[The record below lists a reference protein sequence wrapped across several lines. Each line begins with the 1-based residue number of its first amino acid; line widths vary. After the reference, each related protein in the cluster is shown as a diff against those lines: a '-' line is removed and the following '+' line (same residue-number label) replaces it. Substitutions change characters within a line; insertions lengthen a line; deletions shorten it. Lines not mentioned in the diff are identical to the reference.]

1 MSTLPS
7 LSAAALDARPVLDR
21 ISVVIPTL
29 GRSILEACL
38 AELGSG
44 DAWPARVIVV
54 DQGADDRARG
64 WLDALDS
71 AGLRAEY
78 VRSDQRG
85 RAAGVNRGLERVR
98 TPLVAVT
105 DDDCLVDP
113 DWLGNM
119 VARLDRHEGAIISG
133 RVEAAG
139 EEEVVAV
146 VPSRTPAVYRR
157 PRLRFDPMSGG
168 NMGVSMDVVRRVGP
182 FDEDTRLQSAEDC
195 DWSYRALR
203 KGIPIIYAPEV
214 SVRHWGWRRVE
225 EREQQYRAYAR
236 SHGGFYG
243 KYLRRGD
250 GFIALRASLH
260 LMRAS
265 RRWLRGILRGDREQ
279 AVRGR
284 AYLAGLFPGILDGL
298 RRSSGKTSGC

>member
-7 LSAAALDARPVLDR
+7 LTAAALDPRPVLDR

-29 GRSILEACL
+29 GRPILEACL
-38 AELGSG
+38 AEMGAG
-44 DAWPARVIVV
+44 DSWPARIIVV
-54 DQGADDRARG
+54 DQGASERVRG
-64 WLDALDS
+64 WLDSADS
-71 AGLRAEY
+71 AGLRTEY
-78 VRSDQRG
+78 VASDQHG

-105 DDDCLVDP
+105 DDDCLVER
-113 DWLGNM
+113 DWLRRM
-119 VARLDRHEGAIISG
+119 VASLDEHAGGIVSG

-146 VPSRTPAVYRR
+146 VPSLKPAVYDR
-157 PRLRFDPMSGG
+157 PGLRFDPMSGG
-168 NMGVSMDVVRRVGP
+168 NMGVAMEIVHRVGP
-182 FDEDTRLQSAEDC
+182 FDEDSSLRTAEDC

-203 KGIPIIYAPEV
+203 LGVPIVYAPEV
-214 SVRHWGWRRVE
+214 CVRHWGWRGEDQR
-225 EREQQYRAYAR
+225 ERQYRSYAR

-250 GFIALRASLH
+250 GFIALRAGLH

-265 RRWLRGILRGDREQ
+265 RRWVRGTLTGDREQ
-279 AVRGR
+279 ALRGR
-284 AYLAGLFPGILDGL
+284 AYLTGLFPGIVDGL
-298 RRSSGKTSGC
+298 RRPGGKTT